1 MIGIRRRRLLCKV
14 HHARQVLIT
23 HRGWKCGGG
32 RKSKVD
38 ETKQST
44 ASSIRERAQ
53 PHSTLSPAMLFQ
65 RIRALPTGSS
75 PSITTI
81 ETALSALRLSSPAV
95 TNTSIAVRYASHKA
109 QGAANSAKDGAGKRL
124 GAKKS
129 GGTDMHDFFLS
140 RIIHLPR
147 QIQETAL
154 DTDTLAQS
162 AQQNSTRD

>member
-154 DTDTLAQS
+154 DTQTH
-162 AQQNSTRD
+162 